1 MNSYHLLTKQA
12 VEFPAELKPTGS
24 DIRALLPGSLGDSAV
39 MGGVGGAALG
49 GLAGGAQALFDGED
63 DGIAST
69 LQKVL
74 GGAGIGAGT
83 GAVAGGGMAAYKR
96 HAAGDKVRGIAD
108 YFRAAIKEK
117 QEEASR
123 AVPQVDLQELISQ
136 ARLRMNGAQ

>member
-1 MNSYHLLTKQA
+1 MNSYQLLAKQA
-12 VEFPAELKPTGS
+12 AEFPTELKPTGS
-24 DIRALLPGSLGDSAV
+24 DLRSLLPGSLGDGAV

-83 GAVAGGGMAAYKR
+83 GAVAGGGAAAYKR
-96 HAAGDKVRGIAD
+96 HSADGKVKGIAD
-108 YFRAAIKEK
+108 YFRAALKEK
-117 QEEASR
+117 QGEASR
-123 AVPQVDLQELISQ
+123 ALPQVDLQALISQ
-136 ARLRMNGAQ
+136 AKLRVNGAQ